1 MPFSQSILNLF
12 ASGLYGCVLF
22 ACLAAAVTARGSR
35 QLPGHIRTWVLLAL
49 FFAALIPLRLLEV
62 EEAVRD
68 TLRAAMR
75 AEGSYRERRDIQGP
89 IVAAIILLAG
99 CGSLALLYRTMRI
112 VRGRRN
118 VARVV
123 ALVAALTMLL
133 LMALRMISL
142 HAVDALLYGP
152 VKLNWV
158 VDLGTSLT
166 VLGAAVYYVRLLRR
180 QP

>member
-1 MPFSQSILNLF
+1 MPFGQSILNLS
-12 ASGLYGCVLF
+12 ASGLYGCVLL
-22 ACLAAAVTARGSR
+22 ACLAAAITARGSR
-35 QLPGHIRTWVLLAL
+35 QLPGHIWTWVLLAL
-49 FFAALIPLRLLEV
+49 FFTALIPLRLLEI

-68 TLRAAMR
+68 ALRAAMR

-99 CGSLALLYRTMRI
+99 CGSLALLYHTMHN

-123 ALVAALTMLL
+123 ALVAALSMLL
-133 LMALRMISL
+133 LMVLRMISL

-166 VLGAAVYYVRLLRR
+166 VLVAAVYYVRLLRR